1 MNKKI
6 KSLIVS
12 GLLMVGMTGLSFA
25 DGNGNDG
32 CQVPNLRGHEG
43 SNEHKIENITQGTWE
58 EYVNTVNTTNTG
70 IVIEAPN
77 NLNGNG
83 WHTYKVY
90 KDEDFDHV
98 KDDGQQIEV
107 LHVKFN
113 VPLTDEE
120 REEKNNDPVPTPPPV
135 PPTPVNPPEL
145 PEEDPETGDSSSL
158 IYVGTALASVLG
170 VYMLNKKDEE

>member
-6 KSLIVS
+6 KSLIVA
-12 GLLMVGMTGLSFA
+12 GMMVVGMSGSVFA
-25 DGNGNDG
+25 NGNGNDG

-43 SNEHKIENITQGTWE
+43 SDEHKIENITQESWE
-58 EYVNTVNTTNTG
+58 EYINTVNSTNTG

-90 KDEDFDHV
+90 KDEDFDHE

-113 VPLTDEE
+113 VPLTEE
-120 REEKNNDPVPTPPPV
+120 EKEEKNNDPID
-135 PPTPVNPPEL
+135 PVNPPEL
-145 PEEDPETGDSSSL
+145 PIEDPETGDASSL
-158 IYVGTALASVLG
+158 LFVGTAVVSVAAAY
-170 VYMLNKKDEE
+170 VLNKKDEE